1 MQVDILSVKRGGSTS
16 WRNTGEQHRNC
27 LNGIAATTESM
38 KSEHTGATRHEHA
51 TTTTTMNTSN
61 SGSVL
66 GDYPVDSKAHVRAV
80 LDRAQQQRR
89 EDASSH
95 HHRHHHPYDHDTTSR
110 HDEGEHSRRR
120 YGDQHAHDH
129 EAPHYGVN
137 RYPPYQHHYH
147 QQRAYEGEE
156 ECDVYDPRYRRSSRE
171 EAAYD
176 AAYDHLSYTRRSAA
190 TTSNHRPPTRS
201 SAHAD
206 TKPRSTTSWDDD
218 DAYYPPLHV
227 PAADPIL
234 SSPLCSSHPSRAP
247 LSEGLP
253 PRRSSSHHPLA
264 YPQSHNYHYD
274 HHQEH
279 SSYDHH
285 HHENDRHQYA
295 HYKQHH
301 HEYDGDD
308 GEQHRRVVKHEPP
321 RARNK
326 HHAAPQVA
334 LPSSSSYRS
343 TSNSSIPDEDDGPL
357 RDDDEDYDDDD
368 DADLNEDDDE
378 EDDDMED
385 LSPHERLSQLT
396 PEMYED
402 SELHSDAR
410 HMLHML
416 IPASA
421 MGCLIGSRGAIIRQ
435 LNAQTKCTL
444 SVRDANAFS
453 VKDDRVLRVYGKPK
467 GICLA
472 QHLVIEKIRAH
483 RAKKGDPN
491 YIALDLDDD
500 ELVLPLPESS
510 VTKSMAVAVSRPN
523 PNQKQKSATTVSD
536 ARIGSVTWL
545 LPLQDVGKI
554 LGQRGAILSAIARD
568 TRTKI
573 HITPIAEMARGST
586 ERAVTISGSPD
597 GVETARQAIEAKA
610 GGRPEDPG
618 FNGKCGQYFAIP
630 YTSAGALIGL
640 QGATVKQIA
649 EKTGARL
656 QIPSSEDLPLGIV
669 NRTLHIQGNKQ
680 QVEAAH
686 AIACRKVRKELQ
698 EQAVEASEIVPD
710 ITIKILLPTR
720 IAGFLLEQHG
730 RLIREI
736 SEKSGAHAH
745 FLPPHDDDTRLCAI
759 KGEMSRVF
767 RAERL
772 ILQFIA
778 GDAIA
783 TKRSGGSG
791 DTVVLSVP
799 RERKQNKR
807 RQREDSDVDF
817 DDDDDMEESGVP
829 TRKVRGTAG
838 RPTNGAT
845 KRMRIQ
851 SNDRR
856 TNKMNASTDNRRVR
870 LVPSMARGTKQN
882 GRANERLRG
891 NNGNL
896 RGGEA
901 HPPKVDILDRLQ
913 APLQSSRHSNSVAQ
927 NTNKRQRKRV

>member
-1 MQVDILSVKRGGSTS
+1 
-16 WRNTGEQHRNC
+16 
-27 LNGIAATTESM
+27 
-38 KSEHTGATRHEHA
+38 
-51 TTTTTMNTSN
+51 MNSSK

-66 GDYPVDSKAHVRAV
+66 GDYPGDSKAHVRAA

-89 EDASSH
+89 DDASSH
-95 HHRHHHPYDHDTTSR
+95 HHHHHHPYDHNTTRSR
-110 HDEGEHSRRR
+110 HGEDEHSRRR
-120 YGDQHAHDH
+120 YGVHHSHAQQRH
-129 EAPHYGVN
+129 ESSQYESTP
-137 RYPPYQHHYH
+137 YPPYPHHYH
-147 QQRAYEGEE
+147 QQRAYEGVEE
-156 ECDVYDPRYRRSSRE
+156 RGAYDPHYRRPFGE
-171 EAAYD
+171 ERTHD
-176 AAYDHLSYTRRSAA
+176 AAYDPSSYTRRSAA
-190 TTSNHRPPTRS
+190 TTRGHHAPARS

-206 TKPRSTTSWDDD
+206 TKPRSWDGDG
-218 DAYYPPLHV
+218 AYYPPPRVL
-227 PAADPIL
+227 AARPIL
-234 SSPLCSSHPSRAP
+234 SSPPRSSYPPHAS

-253 PRRSSSHHPLA
+253 PRRSSTHHPPA
-264 YPQSHNYHYD
+264 YPQSHNHHYD

-279 SSYDHH
+279 SFSYDHQNH
-285 HHENDRHQYA
+285 SSYDAHPHQYP
-295 HYKQHH
+295 HYEQQ
-301 HEYDGDD
+301 HEYDDD
-308 GEQHRRVVKHEPP
+308 GDEQHRRVVKHEHP

-326 HHAAPQVA
+326 RHAIPQVA

-343 TSNSSIPDEDDGPL
+343 TSNSSIPDEDDASFH
-357 RDDDEDYDDDD
+357 DDDEEYDDD
-368 DADLNEDDDE
+368 DADLHEDDNDV
-378 EDDDMED
+378 DN

-402 SELHSDAR
+402 SELHSDVR

-421 MGCLIGSRGAIIRQ
+421 MGCLIGSRGVIMRK

-453 VKDDRVLRVYGKPK
+453 VKDDRVLRIYGKPK
-467 GICLA
+467 GICLT

-500 ELVLPLPESS
+500 DLVLPLPESS

-523 PNQKQKSATTVSD
+523 PNQKQKSVAATVSD

-545 LPLQDVGKI
+545 LPVQDVGKI

-568 TRTKI
+568 TGTKI

-586 ERAVTISGSPD
+586 ERAVTISGPPD

-640 QGATVKQIA
+640 QGTTVKQIA

-656 QIPSSEDLPLGIV
+656 QIPSSEDLPLGIL
-669 NRTLHIQGNKQ
+669 NRTLHIQGNKK
-680 QVEAAH
+680 QVEAAY

-698 EQAVEASEIVPD
+698 EQAMEVREIVPD

-745 FLPPHDDDTRLCAI
+745 FLPPHDDDMRLCAI

-783 TKRSGGSG
+783 TKRSGGG

-799 RERKQNKR
+799 Q
-807 RQREDSDVDF
+807 QTPV
-817 DDDDDMEESGVP
+817 
-829 TRKVRGTAG
+829 
-838 RPTNGAT
+838 
-845 KRMRIQ
+845 
-851 SNDRR
+851 
-856 TNKMNASTDNRRVR
+856 
-870 LVPSMARGTKQN
+870 ARGL
-882 GRANERLRG
+882 G
-891 NNGNL
+891 
-896 RGGEA
+896 
-901 HPPKVDILDRLQ
+901 
-913 APLQSSRHSNSVAQ
+913 
-927 NTNKRQRKRV
+927 